1 MSPACFPP
9 TVSDPVPSFPL
20 AGSPRS
26 GSPAV
31 WYYED
36 TPTSAAR
43 LARSLRSLRDTN
55 AASGP
60 FAPPLSDALA
70 EGQGCLKRDPRPLAW
85 WQLETADLPGSC
97 EDPVDGSLGSWA
109 PVGAERQAVTACRR
123 GPRLCQERG
132 LPTRKVSRLDVQAFH
147 LAVYASQGGS
157 PRRHARLASGCW
169 PALPGGIG
177 YPQGPYGWF
186 PRCNRYIS
194 SSLPQALPGAMTPFS
209 TRREVSQGGGNLSI
223 RDGVSRFS
231 TSRRSSSNSCC
242 SSQGH
247 RERSAATASPRTC
260 RAWSGRPRP
269 ASASA
274 R

>member
-1 MSPACFPP
+1 MRTLRLLQPVSLAHCVRFAIP
-9 TVSDPVPSFPL
+9 TL
-20 AGSPRS
+20 
-26 GSPAV
+26 
-31 WYYED
+31 
-36 TPTSAAR
+36 R
-43 LARSLRSLRDTN
+43 LVHSL
-55 AASGP
+55 
-60 FAPPLSDALA
+60 PPLSDALA

-194 SSLPQALPGAMTPFS
+194 SSLPQALPGAMTPF
-209 TRREVSQGGGNLSI
+209 L
-223 RDGVSRFS
+223 RDGRCL
-231 TSRRSSSNSCC
+231 R
-242 SSQGH
+242 G
-247 RERSAATASPRTC
+247 AATCPFAT
-260 RAWSGRPRP
+260 G
-269 ASASA
+269 
-274 R
+274 